1 MLAILQA
8 CLEMPQIIS
17 VIKDSNVIDKS
28 VNVHVNQTQSQQQSQ
43 SLDLFIDII
52 KDELTG
58 KQYKEIKEIVETEPN
73 PTQAKTKLVD
83 KIKSFGVDVTSN
95 IISNIITAVL
105 CQ

>member
-1 MLAILQA
+1 
-8 CLEMPQIIS
+8 MPQVIS
-17 VIKDSNVIDKS
+17 VAKDSQIIDKS

-43 SLDLFIDII
+43 SLDLFMDII

-58 KQYKEIKEIVETEPN
+58 KQYKEIKEIVKTESN
-73 PTQAKTKLVD
+73 PSLAKTKLVD

-95 IISNIITAVL
+95 IISNIITAAL